1 MSEEAI
7 KKFRQRCVEVMVGN
21 TCDNIYDTG
30 NSVIG
35 MTIPDVAS
43 YYLVNASYYEGDL
56 WDVANELSMVAE
68 LCSDSDHGLSD
79 EDLKVASGWDDED
92 IKNEVV
98 HVLRQMTGRSTSQD
112 LLLRCCD
119 VIEGLFDD
127 ACPWPEMSAL
137 LDEVWE
143 HVSRLGIKVSINGQS
158 DEGGRW

>member
-1 MSEEAI
+1 MGRGESEMSEEAI
-7 KKFRQRCVEVMVGN
+7 KKFRLDCIESMVGN

-56 WDVANELSMVAE
+56 EDVVNELSSMAE
-68 LCSDSDHGLSD
+68 IIAPDHPDLSD
-79 EDLKVASGWDDED
+79 DELELAGCWDDED

-98 HVLRQMTGRSTSQD
+98 HVLRQMTGRPTARD

-127 ACPWPEMSAL
+127 ACPWPEMSEL
-137 LDEVWE
+137 MEDIYK
-143 HVSRLGIKVSINGQS
+143 HLGQPSVTS
-158 DEGGRW
+158 EGE